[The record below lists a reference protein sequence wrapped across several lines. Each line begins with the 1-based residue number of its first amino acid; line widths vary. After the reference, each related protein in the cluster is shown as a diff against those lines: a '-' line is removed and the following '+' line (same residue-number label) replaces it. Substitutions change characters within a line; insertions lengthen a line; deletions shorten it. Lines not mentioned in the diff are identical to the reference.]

1 MKETKANI
9 LDELRFKQQLSDQK
23 NCKKPCLQLK
33 TLTRF
38 NNRLEF
44 SGNRHAGSTTALIL
58 RLPEEVKVYKRLLSY
73 GWFEFIVDTGSSL
86 GLWLGNCSLF
96 IKTSKQVS

>member
-1 MKETKANI
+1 MEQTI
-9 LDELRFKQQLSDQK
+9 LSDLKFKQQFPDQK

-38 NNRLEF
+38 ISRQEF
-44 SGNRHAGSTTALIL
+44 SKQKNSGKKTQLIL
-58 RLPEEVKVYKRLLSY
+58 RLPENVTTYKQVLSY

-86 GLWLGNCSLF
+86 GLWLGNVFL
-96 IKTSKQVS
+96 